1 MSSVLNIALS
11 GLHAAET
18 RLANSANNIAN
29 ANSTQSVK
37 DGALVNEPYTP
48 TRVTQISLSEGGVE
62 TRIVPDSNPT
72 VPVNDSSNPAADA
85 NGVTQYPNVD
95 LAQEEVDQITAGY
108 DFQANLT
115 VIKTEKGLMAKL
127 LDIFG

>member
-37 DGALVNEPYTP
+37 DGAVVKEPYTP

-62 TRIVPDSNPT
+62 TRIVPDSNPA
-72 VPVNDSSNPAADA
+72 VPVNDPSNSAADA

-108 DFQANLT
+108 DFQANLK
-115 VIKTEKGLMAKL
+115 ILQADKNMFQKL
-127 LDIFG
+127 LDIFS